1 MDRKSQRTTVGQ
13 KARQATITS
22 PSQRILFPELYSLFL
37 KVLPFF
43 LRSENHAMSSPA
55 LGEARGSVK
64 LLLTKNQ
71 PVSTPAIRAGA
82 PSDGVWPPSCLML
95 NDDVV
100 DDGVRL
106 PMSILF
112 TQDLKTSKLYFTENT
127 DSGKDFHS
135 LEVCTRKLETKL
147 ESLIKLWRYL
157 EPLHSC
163 DTVDRSHKGPS
174 VPTTDTG

>member
-37 KVLPFF
+37 KV
-43 LRSENHAMSSPA
+43 
-55 LGEARGSVK
+55 
-64 LLLTKNQ
+64 
-71 PVSTPAIRAGA
+71 
-82 PSDGVWPPSCLML
+82 
-95 NDDVV
+95 
-100 DDGVRL
+100 
-106 PMSILF
+106 
-112 TQDLKTSKLYFTENT
+112 
-127 DSGKDFHS
+127 
-135 LEVCTRKLETKL
+135 
-147 ESLIKLWRYL
+147 KLWRYL